1 MIRNTIVTKITW
13 LINQLNQIVIR
24 QCVGKI
30 IQIDKK
36 GVNNDF

>member
-1 MIRNTIVTKITW
+1 MIRNNIVTKITW
-13 LINQLNQIVIR
+13 LINRLNQIVIR

-36 GVNNDF
+36 RSQK

>member
-13 LINQLNQIVIR
+13 LINRLNQIVIR

-36 GVNNDF
+36 RSQ

>member
-1 MIRNTIVTKITW
+1 MIRNNIVTKVTW
-13 LINQLNQIVIR
+13 LVNRVNQIVIR

-36 GVNNDF
+36 RSQK

>member
-1 MIRNTIVTKITW
+1 MIRNNIVTKITW
-13 LINQLNQIVIR
+13 LINRLNQIVIR

-36 GVNNDF
+36 RSQ